1 VQRLLKISEQTVW
14 QVLSK
19 IVNAASTLLV
29 LGLITRNYGTEGTGV
44 YTLALTYIIF
54 FYLAADLSLNNY
66 FLTKYSKGSK
76 DPSYL
81 FSLRLV
87 WSVCL
92 IVLANLL
99 VYFMPFNTPLFQMT
113 VLVGSLAILLNNIS
127 VSTNLIFQAN
137 LKYQQYMI
145 ASVVGSLMMLI
156 STYFLSL
163 KPYPISVLMLGVVFG
178 WLINNIISF
187 YLANKLYPL
196 KFLLPS
202 WGYLKNLLIT
212 VWPLSAT
219 LILNTIY
226 FRLDSFVL
234 TSLKGF
240 EEVAIYNLSYSIF
253 QTILVIPTFI
263 MNSYYPLMLLQIK
276 ENLEKFNNQIKLAG
290 LFLLL
295 FSVLVIAITWM
306 AAPIIIG
313 IIAGGGF
320 SKSADTLRYLVL
332 TLPAFF
338 LSSLFM
344 WTLMS
349 LKKFRTLFL
358 IYLVGLFVNLILNLL
373 LIPVYGINGA
383 IITTAISEYLILSMQ
398 VMILWRGIK

>member
-1 VQRLLKISEQTVW
+1 
-14 QVLSK
+14 
-19 IVNAASTLLV
+19 
-29 LGLITRNYGTEGTGV
+29 
-44 YTLALTYIIF
+44 
-54 FYLAADLSLNNY
+54 
-66 FLTKYSKGSK
+66 
-76 DPSYL
+76 
-81 FSLRLV
+81 
-87 WSVCL
+87 
-92 IVLANLL
+92 
-99 VYFMPFNTPLFQMT
+99 
-113 VLVGSLAILLNNIS
+113 
-127 VSTNLIFQAN
+127 
-137 LKYQQYMI
+137 
-145 ASVVGSLMMLI
+145 
-156 STYFLSL
+156 
-163 KPYPISVLMLGVVFG
+163 
-178 WLINNIISF
+178 
-187 YLANKLYPL
+187 
-196 KFLLPS
+196 
-202 WGYLKNLLIT
+202 
-212 VWPLSAT
+212 
-219 LILNTIY
+219 
-226 FRLDSFVL
+226 
-234 TSLKGF
+234 
-240 EEVAIYNLSYSIF
+240 
-253 QTILVIPTFI
+253 

>member
-1 VQRLLKISEQTVW
+1 
-14 QVLSK
+14 
-19 IVNAASTLLV
+19 
-29 LGLITRNYGTEGTGV
+29 
-44 YTLALTYIIF
+44 
-54 FYLAADLSLNNY
+54 
-66 FLTKYSKGSK
+66 
-76 DPSYL
+76 
-81 FSLRLV
+81 
-87 WSVCL
+87 
-92 IVLANLL
+92 
-99 VYFMPFNTPLFQMT
+99 M
-113 VLVGSLAILLNNIS
+113 
-127 VSTNLIFQAN
+127 
-137 LKYQQYMI
+137 
-145 ASVVGSLMMLI
+145 
-156 STYFLSL
+156 
-163 KPYPISVLMLGVVFG
+163 
-178 WLINNIISF
+178 
-187 YLANKLYPL
+187 

>member
-1 VQRLLKISEQTVW
+1 MIQLLW
-14 QVLSK
+14 LSY
-19 IVNAASTLLV
+19 IVD
-29 LGLITRNYGTEGTGV
+29 I
-44 YTLALTYIIF
+44 
-54 FYLAADLSLNNY
+54 
-66 FLTKYSKGSK
+66 
-76 DPSYL
+76 
-81 FSLRLV
+81 
-87 WSVCL
+87 
-92 IVLANLL
+92 
-99 VYFMPFNTPLFQMT
+99 
-113 VLVGSLAILLNNIS
+113 
-127 VSTNLIFQAN
+127 LIFQAN